1 MYEVCAASIH
11 VPVGPERR
19 DMVSYEVR
27 DEVKGALEQRDLVT
41 TERAVTPV
49 PQSNYTRYLS

>member
-11 VPVGPERR
+11 LPVGPERR

-49 PQSNYTRYLS
+49 PQSNYT